1 MRKSLLSLLVLFVYS
16 LVAFAQQGTEITWSG
31 QSDWSGVAEKAQ
43 QISLDRGD
51 WGIQASKEGGTSN
64 PTVNADSKDLR
75 AYANNVVMI
84 SNDAANIGKLA
95 FHISAQGKKRWTTI
109 TPSQGV
115 ITEDFENST
124 ITWDANGQD
133 VKYLALS
140 VGAKVTLGTDGTTK
154 AGQFAFT
161 SVTAYTKAELTEP
174 EPGTDPEPVPGFV
187 LYHAGYNGNSGYIGF
202 NGNEVGAEGT
212 LVTIPNLAAADKG
225 LLTWQLVET
234 ETEGEYKIKNVGSG
248 LYLGVCGYGQSPKA
262 VAEADAPVY
271 TKAAYG
277 DYTTFNCPSGYYG
290 PGYSW
295 LHLNQQNKLTGWT
308 QSATASMFTVQDP
321 SALDSMLNIL
331 AKAGELE
338 SAIAAAQTMKKNIT
352 GYTEYTDYITSA
364 DQFDSNAKE
373 SREGSYEAL
382 LDGDPTTF
390 FHSQWST
397 GWADKMPHDLQVKLP
412 GNELTE
418 LVVRYGA
425 RYNASTNNNGGY
437 CNIPTAMNVF
447 GGTVDAEGN
456 VTWAEQPFV
465 TLTAEAD
472 A

>member
-43 QISLDRGD
+43 QISLARGD
-51 WGIQASKEGGTSN
+51 WSIQASKETGSSN
-64 PTVNADSKDLR
+64 PTVNGTSKDLR
-75 AYANNVVMI
+75 AYAKNVVMI
-84 SNDAANIGKLA
+84 SNDAENIGKLV
-95 FHISAQGKKRWTTI
+95 FHISAQGKMRWTTI

-133 VKYLALS
+133 VQYLALI
-140 VGAKVTLGTDGTTK
+140 VGEKVTLGTDGTSK

-234 ETEGEYKIKNVGSG
+234 ETEGQYKIKNVGSG
-248 LYLGVCGYGQSPKA
+248 LYLGVCGYNQSPKA

-277 DYTTFNCPSGYYG
+277 DYTTFNCPSG
-290 PGYSW
+290 S
-295 LHLNQQNKLTGWT
+295 
-308 QSATASMFTVQDP
+308 
-321 SALDSMLNIL
+321 
-331 AKAGELE
+331 
-338 SAIAAAQTMKKNIT
+338 
-352 GYTEYTDYITSA
+352 
-364 DQFDSNAKE
+364 
-373 SREGSYEAL
+373 
-382 LDGDPTTF
+382 
-390 FHSQWST
+390 
-397 GWADKMPHDLQVKLP
+397 
-412 GNELTE
+412 
-418 LVVRYGA
+418 
-425 RYNASTNNNGGY
+425 
-437 CNIPTAMNVF
+437 
-447 GGTVDAEGN
+447 
-456 VTWAEQPFV
+456 
-465 TLTAEAD
+465 
-472 A
+472 